1 MDVEWR
7 IDTEPDELPLD
18 QLGSRHEARDRH
30 LGHRQPTGHAR
41 PLEMQPRRTRD
52 RPARRTRVPVERSGA
67 HLACRRSHGAA
78 TSARQ
83 CATGESRS
91 RSGRDHTKPELPPK
105 PAIQTVPPRRSR
117 SRIAQPPK
125 YGLRARTRVAQEPS
139 GRVGHEIEV
148 DGRAP
153 RPTVDRGASEAH
165 TRVGRSCDCLGAP
178 HNLPQELALADGA
191 QGATPDACAPRAD
204 RGVHPLCRKI
214 TRGASGHARS
224 SRHRQGD
231 QQGCCRW
238 SASH

>member
-52 RPARRTRVPVERSGA
+52 RPARRTRVPVERRGA

-78 TSARQ
+78 TSARRDTCHGDEHHRQQWRATPTAPSKRHRLRATFYTDYQ

-125 YGLRARTRVAQEPS
+125 YGLRARTR
-139 GRVGHEIEV
+139 GRPWRRS
-148 DGRAP
+148 RA
-153 RPTVDRGASEAH
+153 GASV
-165 TRVGRSCDCLGAP
+165 TR
-178 HNLPQELALADGA
+178 
-191 QGATPDACAPRAD
+191 
-204 RGVHPLCRKI
+204 
-214 TRGASGHARS
+214 
-224 SRHRQGD
+224 SR
-231 QQGCCRW
+231 
-238 SASH
+238 